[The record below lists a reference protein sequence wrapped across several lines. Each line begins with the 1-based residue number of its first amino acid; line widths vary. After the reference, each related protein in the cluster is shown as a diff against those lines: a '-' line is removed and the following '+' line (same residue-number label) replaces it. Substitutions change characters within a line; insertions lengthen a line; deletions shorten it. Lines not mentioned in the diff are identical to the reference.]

1 MTLVRPPGLKPGD
14 TVAVLCA
21 SSPVL
26 SQEHL
31 ESGLRAMESVGLKP
45 EVFGT
50 ARATGSV
57 YEYLAG
63 TDAERA
69 ADLTRALSDPKY
81 AGVFLAC
88 GGYGSQRTL
97 ELLDWNR
104 IDAARPKVVVGYSD
118 VTAVLEA
125 VAVKLGWVSLFGPMV
140 ACGGFWQGPDEY
152 DFRELMKLLFTPSS
166 VKQLTFPGSR
176 AMVSG
181 VAEGLTLGGTAT
193 LIAANFGTDTSYPAR
208 DAILFL
214 EDVDELPFRL
224 DRVFTQFRRAKGYL
238 EGVRGIILG
247 TFTECGDPEHIEAL
261 LTERFSDLG
270 VPVLAGVNIGH
281 NCEMQTYPVGVRA
294 RLDADAG
301 TLTFLDQVL
310 AEPTAEPTADPR
322 SGQG

>member
-1 MTLVRPPGLKPGD
+1 MTLLRPPGLKPGD
-14 TVAVLCA
+14 SIAVLCA
-21 SSPVL
+21 SSPVQ

-50 ARATGSV
+50 ARDAGSR
-57 YEYLAG
+57 YDYLAG

-69 ADLTRALSDPKY
+69 ADLTRALADPKY

-88 GGYGSQRTL
+88 GGYGAQRTL
-97 ELLDWNR
+97 ELMDWSR
-104 IDAARPKVVVGYSD
+104 IDASAPKVVVGYSD
-118 VTAVLEA
+118 VTALLEA

-140 ACGGFWQGPDEY
+140 ACSGFWQGPEEY
-152 DFRELMKLLFTPSS
+152 DFKELMKLLYTPST
-166 VKQLTFPGSR
+166 VRKLTFPGSR
-176 AMVSG
+176 ALVSG
-181 VAEGLTLGGTAT
+181 VAEGLTLGGTAS
-193 LIAANFGTDTSYPAR
+193 LLAASFGTDTSYPVR
-208 DAILFL
+208 DGILFL

-224 DRVFTQFRRAKGYL
+224 DRIFTQIRRATAYL
-238 EGVRGIILG
+238 QGVRGIILG
-247 TFTECGDPEHIEAL
+247 TFTECGDPEHIDAL
-261 LTERFSDLG
+261 LAERFGDRG

-310 AEPTAEPTADPR
+310 ADPVSAE
-322 SGQG
+322 G